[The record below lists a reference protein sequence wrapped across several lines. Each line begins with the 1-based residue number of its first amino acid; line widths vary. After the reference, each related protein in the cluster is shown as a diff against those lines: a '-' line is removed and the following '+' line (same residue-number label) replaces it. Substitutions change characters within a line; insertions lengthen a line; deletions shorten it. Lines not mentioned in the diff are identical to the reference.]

1 MRINY
6 NDICLFRV
14 KEQKTIYH
22 ANKQKKQ
29 GGSIKIRVDV
39 MIKSIT
45 RDNEEHY
52 VTIKG
57 SIEEDLAILN
67 AYPPKNRASKY
78 LKQNTY
84 RTERRN
90 I

>member
-1 MRINY
+1 M
-6 NDICLFRV
+6 FRV
-14 KEQKTIYH
+14 KEQKTICH

-29 GGSIKIRVDV
+29 GGSIKIRVDI
-39 MIKSIT
+39 MIKGIT
-45 RDNEEHY
+45 MDNEEHY
-52 VTIKG
+52 ITIKR

-67 AYPPKNRASKY
+67 TYPPKYRASKY